1 MNLIKKA
8 QQALDQAKQQFM
20 DYGRRY
26 QVRIQYP
33 SFDETNQPYFP
44 KNGVTK
50 TLSVSVHELDQFR
63 EQQKKGF
70 LKILEEKPLIPRSRL

>member
-1 MNLIKKA
+1 MKHIKQAQRTLKQA
-8 QQALDQAKQQFM
+8 QQEFM
-20 DYGRRY
+20 NYGRRY
-26 QVRIQYP
+26 EVRIQYP

-44 KNGVTK
+44 SNGVIK
-50 TLSVSVHELDQFR
+50 TLSVAMNELEQFR